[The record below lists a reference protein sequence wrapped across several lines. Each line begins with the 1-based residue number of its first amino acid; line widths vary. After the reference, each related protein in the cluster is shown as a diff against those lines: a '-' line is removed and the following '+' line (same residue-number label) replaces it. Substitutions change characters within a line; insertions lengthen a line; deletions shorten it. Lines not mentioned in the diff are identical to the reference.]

1 MLAKM
6 LRGRMMS
13 GAVIAAGMLLG
24 MTAPA
29 FADHNHDGG
38 SKTTIVFFPGVL
50 LTTST
55 VGMVVASSP
64 MITTSSTTSS
74 TSDAISSCGD
84 GPALAMYIE
93 QNSDAMEQDIAMGGG
108 QTVADLAAMI
118 QLPEDQHATLGKALR
133 HNKRGFTEVLRAQG
147 LSSQERA
154 RAFAAQLKL
163 ALDEA

>member
-6 LRGRMMS
+6 LRKRMMG
-13 GAVIAAGMLLG
+13 GAVVAGMLLG

-29 FADHNHDGG
+29 FADHNGDGG
-38 SKTTIVFFPGVL
+38 RKTTIVFFPGVL

-55 VGMVVASSP
+55 TGMVVASST

-74 TSDAISSCGD
+74 TSDAISSCGA

-93 QNSDAMEQDIAMGGG
+93 QKSDAMEQDIAMGGG

-133 HNKRGFTEVLRAQG
+133 NNKRGFTEVLRAPG
-147 LSSQERA
+147 LSSQDRA